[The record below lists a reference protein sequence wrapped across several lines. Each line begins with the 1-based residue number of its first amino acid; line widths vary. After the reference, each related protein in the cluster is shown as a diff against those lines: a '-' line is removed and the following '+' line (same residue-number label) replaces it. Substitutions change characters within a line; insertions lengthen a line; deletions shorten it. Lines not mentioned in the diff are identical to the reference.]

1 MNILIVGNVLKD
13 VYLNLDS
20 RTESFETD
28 RQGVKWLD
36 FAFNGSRHH
45 FFSRMS
51 SFGGAAVTAEVLR
64 KIGLNPTISATDL
77 TISADTITKP
87 TPADSYRYI
96 LTSDDNIS
104 YLTEST
110 YRSAKFEAPNAPVDY
125 LFIDRSAHLDAK
137 TITSIK
143 DYLTTHMDTAL
154 IVYIRDIADLAMRE
168 LIPSANLIFLE
179 TTPNQ
184 SEETYALISSL
195 TTLDKVVFIMS
206 DAFTYKNITEP
217 VTVARID
224 KLTHLSAYSIAAAT
238 ILGGFIL
245 GKTVEESLRLARAN
259 LENSTLNH
267 TLDLKEMEIIASGTP
282 ESLELIAAT
291 LMTPAKG
298 ILAADE
304 SGGSIH
310 KKFEVLGIPDDF
322 VHRHDYRNIFFSTPG
337 IEDYLSGII
346 LFDETAHDYADNG
359 ESVPDYLIARRIIP
373 GIKVDQGLVEKNGES
388 YTLGIDNLANRLREY
403 YEMGLRFAKWRAAF
417 KITLN
422 NAGRMLTP
430 SRNAI
435 TENCRRLAEY
445 ASLCQSAG
453 LVPIVEPEIIYDGNH
468 SITKCAE
475 ATGKI
480 LDNLIDDLNDFGVN
494 LRATI
499 IKTNMIL
506 AGKSYP
512 AASTPDE
519 VARATAEVLL
529 RHIPANIGGVV
540 FLSGGQTPEQATANL
555 AAILR
560 QAKYPFPITFSFA
573 RAIQAPVLE
582 TWHGDADN
590 IPAAKDILLDML
602 KRNCSVL

>member
-36 FAFNGSRHH
+36 FAFNGSEHH

-64 KIGLNPTISATDL
+64 KIGLSATISATDL
-77 TISADTITKP
+77 TISSESITKP

-96 LTSDDNIS
+96 LTADDNIC

-110 YRSAKFEAPNAPVDY
+110 YRSAKFEPPTTPVDY
-125 LFIDRSAHLDAK
+125 LFIDRSAHLDVETATK
-137 TITSIK
+137 IK
-143 DYLTTHMDTAL
+143 DYLATHMDTAL
-154 IVYIRDIADLAMRE
+154 IIYVRNISEPAVHE

-179 TTPNQ
+179 TTPEQ
-184 SEETYALISSL
+184 SENTYALISSL
-195 TTLDKVVFIMS
+195 ISRDKVIFMS
-206 DAFTYKNITEP
+206 ESAITYKNITEP
-217 VTVARID
+217 ITVARID

-259 LENSTLNH
+259 LENSTLDN
-267 TLDLKEMEIIASGTP
+267 TLELKEMEIIASCTP

-291 LMTPAKG
+291 LMAPKKG

-310 KKFEVLGIPDDF
+310 KKFEALGIPDDF
-322 VHRHDYRNIFFSTPG
+322 NHRHDYRNIFFSTPG

-346 LFDETAHDYADNG
+346 LFDETAHDYMNSG
-359 ESVPDYLIARRIIP
+359 ESIPDYLIAHRIIP
-373 GIKVDQGLVEKNGES
+373 GIKVDEGLTEKDGEY
-388 YTLGIDNLANRLREY
+388 YTRGITNLPTRLREY

-422 NAGRMLTP
+422 DSGRLLTP
-430 SRNAI
+430 SSESI
-435 TENCRRLAEY
+435 TENCRLLAEY
-445 ASLCQSAG
+445 AALCQSAG
-453 LVPIVEPEIIYDGNH
+453 LVPIVEPEVIYDGNH

-480 LDNLIDDLNDFGVN
+480 LDTLTSALTDFGVN

-499 IKTNMIL
+499 IKTNMITS
-506 AGKSYP
+506 GKSYHTS
-512 AASTPDE
+512 STPDE
-519 VARATAEVLL
+519 IARATAEVLL
-529 RHIPANIGGVV
+529 RHIPASIGGVV

-560 QAKYPFPITFSFA
+560 QSKYPFPVTFSFA
-573 RAIQAPVLE
+573 RAIQDPVLNI
-582 TWHGDADN
+582 WHGINSNA
-590 IPAAKDILLDML
+590 PAAKEVFLDTL
-602 KRNCSVL
+602 KRNCLIL